1 LGGFVFWSSG
11 VLLTDRSLTSRSHVA
26 FGLLRN
32 DDLGLGHRTSFGS
45 SGVALLTRLAGEHG
59 DDGDEH
65 GDADGDAHDDASAD
79 AIGF

>member
-1 LGGFVFWSSG
+1 MVLG
-11 VLLTDRSLTSRSHVA
+11 VLLTDRLLTSRSRVA

-45 SGVALLTRLAGEHG
+45 TGVALLTRLAGEHG

-65 GDADGDAHDDASAD
+65 EDADGDAHDDASSAD